1 MHHRAE
7 GTAGDVTVIQSM
19 RSGDLD
25 EVVRQVARL
34 QADPEYHVG
43 YLSLDAESVAEE
55 LTGLPGGP
63 TAAVVAIGGGRPV
76 GLLAAD
82 YDRDP
87 PRVWWHGPF
96 VWSGDGWRAVA
107 DRLYASA
114 RRRLP
119 RHVAQEELN
128 PDDRSYALADFAH
141 AHDFHP
147 ETAAA
152 VLVLQSPLE
161 GPPPEEVV
169 PATAADRVRLTKLH
183 EDLFPDARSAGA
195 PVIDAPDPQ
204 RVVLVTRRAGGLA
217 GYVAVEYHA
226 GEQGYLDFV
235 GVRPDLRRR
244 GLGRALVTAGVHW
257 LQEQGCETV
266 SLTIGEDLRA
276 ARALYESV
284 GFVEERLVRPWRKGV
299 SVQPLETTTDVRP
312 AIRLQGGA
320 RGRSPRSRQPQA
332 VRRSPRG

>member
-1 MHHRAE
+1 M
-7 GTAGDVTVIQSM
+7 TVIQSM
-19 RSGDLD
+19 RRGDLD
-25 EVVRQVARL
+25 EVARQVARL
-34 QADPEYHVG
+34 QADPEYHIG
-43 YLSLDAESVAEE
+43 YLSLDAESIAEE
-55 LTGLPGGP
+55 LASLPGGIG
-63 TAAVVAIGGGRPV
+63 AAVVAIGGGRPA

-128 PDDRSYALADFAH
+128 PDDRSQRLAHFAH

-147 ETAAA
+147 ETAAV
-152 VLVLQSPLE
+152 VLVLEHPPD
-161 GPPPEEVV
+161 GPPPEGVV
-169 PATAADRVRLTKLH
+169 PATAEDRARVAKLH
-183 EDLFPDARSAGA
+183 DDLFPEARARGA
-195 PVIDAPDPQ
+195 QLVGAQDPH
-204 RVVLVTRRAGGLA
+204 RVVLVTRRAGGLT
-217 GYVAVEYHA
+217 GYVVAEQHA
-226 GEQGYLDFV
+226 GGEGYLDFV

-257 LQEQGCETV
+257 LQERDCHTV
-266 SLTIGEDLRA
+266 TIAVGENLRG

-284 GFVEERLVRPWRKGV
+284 GFVEQRVVRPWRRGV
-299 SVQPLETTTDVRP
+299 SVEPAGNAGGVRP
-312 AIRLQGGA
+312 AIRL
-320 RGRSPRSRQPQA
+320 PSREA
-332 VRRSPRG
+332 RRSPGG

>member
-1 MHHRAE
+1 M
-7 GTAGDVTVIQSM
+7 TVIQSM
-19 RSGDLD
+19 RAGDLD

-43 YLSLDAESVAEE
+43 YLSLEPEAIAEE
-55 LTGLPGGP
+55 LAGLPGGP
-63 TAAVVAIGGGRPV
+63 TGAVVAIGGGRPV

-96 VWSGDGWRAVA
+96 VWSGEGWRAVA

-152 VLVLQSPLE
+152 VLVLARPLE
-161 GPPPEEVV
+161 GPPPQEVG
-169 PATAADRVRLTKLH
+169 PATAADHARLTKLH
-183 EDLFPDARSAGA
+183 DDLFPDARASGA
-195 PVIDAPDPQ
+195 EVIDAPHPH
-204 RVVLVTRRAGGLA
+204 RIVLVARRAGGLT
-217 GYVAVEYHA
+217 GYIAVEHH
-226 GEQGYLDFV
+226 GGDQGYLDFV

-276 ARALYESV
+276 ARSLYESV

-299 SVQPLETTTDVRP
+299 SVQPVESTHDVRP
-312 AIRLQGGA
+312 AIRLQG
-320 RGRSPRSRQPQA
+320 RDPRRPPRPRQA
-332 VRRSPRG
+332 ARRSPGA

>member
-1 MHHRAE
+1 M
-7 GTAGDVTVIQSM
+7 IQSM
-19 RSGDLD
+19 RPGDLD
-25 EVVRQVARL
+25 EVVRRVARL

-43 YLSLDAESVAEE
+43 YLSNDPESIAEE
-55 LTGLPGGP
+55 LSGLPGGP

-96 VWSGDGWRAVA
+96 VWSRDGWRAVA

-152 VLVLQSPLE
+152 VLVLQRRLE
-161 GPPPEEVV
+161 GPPPDEVV
-169 PATAADRVRLTKLH
+169 PATPQDHSRLTKLH
-183 EDLFPDARSAGA
+183 DDLFPDARASGA
-195 PVIDAPDPQ
+195 QVIDAPDPH
-204 RVVLVTRRAGGLA
+204 RIVLVTRRAGGLA
-217 GYVAVEYHA
+217 GYVTAEYHA
-226 GEQGYLDFV
+226 GEHGSLDFV

-257 LQEQGCETV
+257 LQGQGCETV
-266 SLTIGEDLRA
+266 TLTIGENLRA

-299 SVQPLETTTDVRP
+299 SVQPIERTRDVRP
-312 AIRLQGGA
+312 AIRLQG
-320 RGRSPRSRQPQA
+320 RDSPQSPRPRSPQGA
-332 VRRSPRG
+332 RRSPEG